1 MGADG
6 SKSSDDSVPLI
17 FSEMRSARGN
27 LTRALWY
34 NHFQDSLHYR

>member
-6 SKSSDDSVPLI
+6 SKSSDDSIPLI
-17 FSEMRSARGN
+17 FSETRYARGN

-34 NHFQDSLHYR
+34 NHFQDYLQSR